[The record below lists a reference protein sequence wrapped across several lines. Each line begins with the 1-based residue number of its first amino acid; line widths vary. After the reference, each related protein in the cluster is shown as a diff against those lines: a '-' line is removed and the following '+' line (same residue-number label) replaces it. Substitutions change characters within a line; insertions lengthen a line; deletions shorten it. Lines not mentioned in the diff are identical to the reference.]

1 MKQGRYTVI
10 LALLMLVFGQLSAQL
25 YVGPALQGGMTYS
38 KNFIIDDTSQ
48 YYIANSPS
56 AFAAA
61 GLDFAYQF
69 DDNIRLQVGAQG
81 QYRAFNLVA
90 PDGVTGLSFTNIK
103 KSTVV
108 IAVPVTIN
116 YRVPLKEG
124 SNKYLNFVAGHSL
137 DFTFADSTRI
147 NTPSTMVDSGNGFAR
162 HDLQITK
169 GFPISSVLL
178 GAGLDMKTENGLL
191 NVSLMWGISTR
202 ALFTGNARE
211 WEVLNQS
218 FDPALD
224 TDPEEFPEHYYDWSL
239 RGSNLS
245 LRVSYYFQLTGKAEK
260 AEKSDKMSNE
270 KPEKEEKVKKEKPE
284 KEKKAKKEKASDDE

>member
-1 MKQGRYTVI
+1 MKQGRFTVI
-10 LALLMLVFGQLSAQL
+10 LALLMLGFGQLSAQL
-25 YVGPALQGGMTYS
+25 YIGPALQGGMTYS
-38 KNFIIDDTSQ
+38 KNFIIDDTSKH
-48 YYIANSPS
+48 YISNSPS
-56 AFAAA
+56 VFAAG
-61 GLDFAYQF
+61 GLDLAYQF
-69 DDNIRLQVGAQG
+69 DDNIRLQIGGQA

-90 PDGVTGLSFTNIK
+90 PDGVTGLTFTNIK

-124 SNKYLNFVAGHSL
+124 GNKYLNFVAGHSL

-147 NTPSTMVDSGNGFAR
+147 NNPTMMVDSGNGFAR
-162 HDLQITK
+162 HDYQITK

-178 GAGLDMKTENGLL
+178 GAGLDMKTNNGLL

-211 WEVLNQS
+211 WETLNQS
-218 FDPALD
+218 FDATLD

-245 LRVSYYFQLTGKAEK
+245 LRVSYYFQLTGKGDKAEK
-260 AEKSDKMSNE
+260 ADK
-270 KPEKEEKVKKEKPE
+270 PEKVKKEKPE
-284 KEKKAKKEKASDDE
+284 KEKKKKKGDDE